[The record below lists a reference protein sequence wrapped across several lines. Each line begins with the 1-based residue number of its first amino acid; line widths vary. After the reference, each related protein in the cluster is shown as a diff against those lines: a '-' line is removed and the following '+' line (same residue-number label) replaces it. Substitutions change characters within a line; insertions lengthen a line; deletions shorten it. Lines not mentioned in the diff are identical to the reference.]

1 MKEYTREEMRD
12 IERAINGMIMNH
24 ERYDIRDLCT
34 KEEYALY
41 YFINKAINEISML
54 DHITNIIKER

>member
-1 MKEYTREEMRD
+1 MKKYTKEQMRD
-12 IERAINGMIMNH
+12 IEKQIDRMMMFH
-24 ERYDIRDLCT
+24 ERYDIRDLCS

-41 YFINKAINEISML
+41 YFVNKAINEISVL